1 MATATER
8 KVVVGM
14 TETERLREVRVSIE
28 LALDALNG
36 GDIKTMQKMLLR
48 AYTLGTSL

>member
-14 TETERLREVRVSIE
+14 TETERLREVRISIE
-28 LALDALNG
+28 LALDALKG
-36 GDIKTMQKMLLR
+36 GDIRTMQKMLLK
-48 AYTLGTSL
+48 AYTLGSQL